1 VLGLEADSPRGRI
14 RQVLEVD
21 AGRMPIGD
29 SLALHMD
36 RCLGCRACESA
47 CPSGVEYGRILER
60 VRGEI
65 EANYRRPL
73 PARLARRYAYGTVLR
88 SFRSL
93 RRWARVLRFYQRS
106 GLQRVLR
113 ATGLLHLLGLADL
126 EALLPPI
133 DSHFFLDQIGSYFP
147 PRTQARGEV
156 IFFAGCVQSVA
167 FSELNRATI
176 RVLNANGVG
185 VFVALHQRCC
195 GALHSHAGYR
205 KQARHLARVNLR
217 AIEELQCERILTNTA
232 GCGAM
237 LKSYGE
243 LLADDPRYAH
253 KAGEFASKVRDVT
266 EYLAEIGVTP
276 PPPLAGLRVTYQD
289 ACHLAHGQKVRAQP
303 RELLK
308 ALGVELVEMA
318 RADQCCG
325 GAGTYNITQSRLSRE
340 VLDLKMADV
349 TATKAEVLATTN
361 VGCMMQLRT
370 GIERSGLEMEVV
382 HVLELLD
389 RAYESARQPDATAG
403 KRRRRRR

>member
-21 AGRMPIGD
+21 AGRMAIGD
-29 SLALHMD
+29 TLALHMD

-60 VRGEI
+60 VRAEI

-93 RRWARVLRFYQRS
+93 RRWARLLRFYQRS

-113 ATGLLHLLGLADL
+113 ATGILRLLGLADL
-126 EALLPPI
+126 EALLPAI

-147 PRTQARGEV
+147 PRTHARGEV

-185 VFVALHQRCC
+185 VLVAPHQRCC

-217 AIEELQCERILTNTA
+217 AIEDLQCERILTNTA

-289 ACHLAHGQKVRAQP
+289 ACHLAHGQKVREQP

-308 ALGVELVEMA
+308 ALGVDLVEMA
-318 RADQCCG
+318 RADHCCG
-325 GAGTYNITQSRLSRE
+325 SAGTYNITQNKLSRE
-340 VLDLKMADV
+340 ILDLKMADV
-349 TATKAEVLATTN
+349 AATKAGVLATTN
-361 VGCMMQLRT
+361 VGCMLQLRA
-370 GIERSGLEMEVV
+370 GVERSGLEMEVV

-389 RAYESARQPDATAG
+389 RAYESTRKPDATAG